1 MIKKSDPD
9 CLCKQSVPADPIALF
24 IIIEIFIFILR
35 GEISKIK
42 MFNLI
47 L

>member
-24 IIIEIFIFILR
+24 IILKFLFLFYVEKSLK
-35 GEISKIK
+35 SKC
-42 MFNLI
+42 LT
-47 L
+47 